1 LTAHSHLYRGEAPPG
16 TNVMHLYRVSRLIQM
31 LHHICI
37 GCFVSVQYPVQ
48 TRIMNRHKCRFSNS
62 ETISSCASSVTCQIG
77 YVSLPL
83 IFPFFSRH
91 PLSTQPGT
99 FSHPLSAQLAPR
111 PWPRDAGTPRSGMAA
126 QAGCGD
132 TYMLASLR
140 PLSFLAMAARDVT
153 PSLSNLDLILFLFRR
168 CLS

>member
-83 IFPFFSRH
+83 IFPFFHVIPSLRSLVRSVI
-91 PLSTQPGT
+91 PSLRSW
-99 FSHPLSAQLAPR
+99 LLAPGR
-111 PWPRDAGTPRSGMAA
+111 GMPVLHAAAWPRKLGAA
-126 QAGCGD
+126 TRTCW
-132 TYMLASLR
+132 
-140 PLSFLAMAARDVT
+140 PLLDHSPFLLWLLVT
-153 PSLSNLDLILFLFRR
+153 SHHHFQISI
-168 CLS
+168 